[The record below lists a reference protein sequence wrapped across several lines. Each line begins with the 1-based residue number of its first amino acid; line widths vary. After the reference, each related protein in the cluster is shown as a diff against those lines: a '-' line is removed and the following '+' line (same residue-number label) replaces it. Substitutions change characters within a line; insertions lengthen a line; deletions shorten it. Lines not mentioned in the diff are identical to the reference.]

1 MKVRISSEAELDLAD
16 GYWFYENHVA
26 DLATNLE
33 SN

>member
-1 MKVRISSEAELDLAD
+1 MKVRISSEAELDLAI
-16 GYWFYENHVA
+16 GFTKIKLR